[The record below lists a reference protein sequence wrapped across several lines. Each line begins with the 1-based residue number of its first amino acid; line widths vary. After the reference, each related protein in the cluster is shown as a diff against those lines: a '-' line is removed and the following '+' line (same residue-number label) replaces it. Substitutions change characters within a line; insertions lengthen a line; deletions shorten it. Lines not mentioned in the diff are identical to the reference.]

1 MTQLSAGQR
10 FRQALAEEQPLQVI
24 GAINANHALL
34 AKRAG
39 FRAIYLS
46 GGGVAA
52 GSLGLPDLGIN
63 TLDDVLTDVRRI
75 TDVCDL
81 PLLVDID
88 TGFGPSAF
96 NIERTIKNLIKAG
109 AAAAHIEDQVGA
121 KRCGH
126 RPGKEIVSCE
136 EMVDRVKAAADAKTD
151 PDFFLIARTDAIQA
165 EGVDAAIERCQA
177 YVEAGAD
184 GIFAEAAYDLPTY
197 KRFVEALNVP
207 VLANITEFG
216 ATPLFTRDELAS
228 VGVAIQLYPLS
239 AFRAANKAAE
249 SVYTSIRQNGHQKDV
264 IELMQTRAELYDRIG
279 YHAFEQKLDALF
291 AAGKSKNSEV
301 VGWAG
306 RRFASAHRVSTAG
319 GLRRITARLPY
330 AEHSRTKRVEEI
342 TMSAT
347 ETTPGFKP
355 KKSVALSGTAAGNTA
370 LCTVGRTG
378 NDLHYRGYDVLDFAN
393 RCEFEEIAHLLV
405 HGKLPNVAELAG
417 YKAKLKALRGLPAG
431 VKAALEQLP
440 PSAHPM
446 DVMRTAVSVLGC
458 LAPEKD
464 DHNHPGARDI
474 ADKLMASLGSA
485 LLYWYHYSHNGKRIE
500 VETDDD
506 SIGGHFLHLLHGE
519 KPRESWVRAMHT
531 SLNLYAEHEFNASTF
546 TSRVIAGTGS
556 DLFSCIAGAIGAL
569 RGPKHGGANEV
580 AFEVQKRYGSPDEA
594 EADIRE
600 RVGRKEVVIGFGHP
614 VYTVSDPRNKI
625 IKEVARELSVEQ
637 VNTKMYD
644 IAERL
649 ESVMWEI
656 KKMFPNLDWFSAVS
670 YHMMGVPTAMFTPL
684 FVIART
690 AGWSAHVIEQRIDGK
705 IIRPSAN
712 YTGPEDLKFV
722 PLKERK

>member
-81 PLLVDID
+81 PLLVDVD

-136 EMVDRVKAAADAKTD
+136 EMCDRVRAAADAKTD

-165 EGVDAAIERCQA
+165 EGVDAAIERCLR

-184 GIFAEAAYDLPTY
+184 AIFAEAAYDLPTY
-197 KRFVEALNVP
+197 KRFVDALNVP
-207 VLANITEFG
+207 ILANITEFG

-291 AAGKSKNSEV
+291 AAGKK
-301 VGWAG
+301 
-306 RRFASAHRVSTAG
+306 
-319 GLRRITARLPY
+319 
-330 AEHSRTKRVEEI
+330 
-342 TMSAT
+342 
-347 ETTPGFKP
+347 
-355 KKSVALSGTAAGNTA
+355 
-370 LCTVGRTG
+370 
-378 NDLHYRGYDVLDFAN
+378 
-393 RCEFEEIAHLLV
+393 
-405 HGKLPNVAELAG
+405 
-417 YKAKLKALRGLPAG
+417 
-431 VKAALEQLP
+431 
-440 PSAHPM
+440 
-446 DVMRTAVSVLGC
+446 
-458 LAPEKD
+458 
-464 DHNHPGARDI
+464 
-474 ADKLMASLGSA
+474 
-485 LLYWYHYSHNGKRIE
+485 
-500 VETDDD
+500 
-506 SIGGHFLHLLHGE
+506 
-519 KPRESWVRAMHT
+519 
-531 SLNLYAEHEFNASTF
+531 
-546 TSRVIAGTGS
+546 
-556 DLFSCIAGAIGAL
+556 
-569 RGPKHGGANEV
+569 
-580 AFEVQKRYGSPDEA
+580 
-594 EADIRE
+594 
-600 RVGRKEVVIGFGHP
+600 
-614 VYTVSDPRNKI
+614 
-625 IKEVARELSVEQ
+625 
-637 VNTKMYD
+637 
-644 IAERL
+644 
-649 ESVMWEI
+649 
-656 KKMFPNLDWFSAVS
+656 
-670 YHMMGVPTAMFTPL
+670 
-684 FVIART
+684 
-690 AGWSAHVIEQRIDGK
+690 
-705 IIRPSAN
+705 
-712 YTGPEDLKFV
+712 
-722 PLKERK
+722 

>member
-136 EMVDRVKAAADAKTD
+136 EMVDRVRAAADAKTD

-165 EGVDAAIERCQA
+165 EGVDAAIERCLR

-197 KRFVEALNVP
+197 QRFVEALKVP

-264 IELMQTRAELYDRIG
+264 VEQMQSRAELYDRIG

-291 AAGKSKNSEV
+291 AAGKK
-301 VGWAG
+301 
-306 RRFASAHRVSTAG
+306 
-319 GLRRITARLPY
+319 
-330 AEHSRTKRVEEI
+330 
-342 TMSAT
+342 
-347 ETTPGFKP
+347 
-355 KKSVALSGTAAGNTA
+355 
-370 LCTVGRTG
+370 
-378 NDLHYRGYDVLDFAN
+378 
-393 RCEFEEIAHLLV
+393 
-405 HGKLPNVAELAG
+405 
-417 YKAKLKALRGLPAG
+417 
-431 VKAALEQLP
+431 
-440 PSAHPM
+440 
-446 DVMRTAVSVLGC
+446 
-458 LAPEKD
+458 
-464 DHNHPGARDI
+464 
-474 ADKLMASLGSA
+474 
-485 LLYWYHYSHNGKRIE
+485 
-500 VETDDD
+500 
-506 SIGGHFLHLLHGE
+506 
-519 KPRESWVRAMHT
+519 
-531 SLNLYAEHEFNASTF
+531 
-546 TSRVIAGTGS
+546 
-556 DLFSCIAGAIGAL
+556 
-569 RGPKHGGANEV
+569 
-580 AFEVQKRYGSPDEA
+580 
-594 EADIRE
+594 
-600 RVGRKEVVIGFGHP
+600 
-614 VYTVSDPRNKI
+614 
-625 IKEVARELSVEQ
+625 
-637 VNTKMYD
+637 
-644 IAERL
+644 
-649 ESVMWEI
+649 
-656 KKMFPNLDWFSAVS
+656 
-670 YHMMGVPTAMFTPL
+670 
-684 FVIART
+684 
-690 AGWSAHVIEQRIDGK
+690 
-705 IIRPSAN
+705 
-712 YTGPEDLKFV
+712 
-722 PLKERK
+722 